1 MVRLF
6 HDNANSHIVVS
17 KYQSQLM
24 FAQIV
29 PGGQN
34 TISAW
39 KTVFD
44 FYSGSPLP
52 TWHFRQGLQTCKKY
66 EKVVKFKLC
75 RKIYGKKKI
84 QN

>member
-52 TWHFRQGLQTCKKY
+52 TWHFRQGLQTCKKNMKKLSNLNFA
-66 EKVVKFKLC
+66 EKSMAKK
-75 RKIYGKKKI
+75 RK
-84 QN
+84 